1 MKKIIS
7 VILAAA
13 MLLALGVTAFADTSS
28 SQPEPAMKS
37 LTVEVEKWWYDNLNS
52 HPAVTVDIYCDDEV
66 VGTVTLSEENNWKA
80 SLKVVNT
87 PIYDGGE
94 AITERD
100 RYSVKER
107 AVAGYEANY
116 DGQGSLNNS
125 TEDWVLTFGIAN
137 EPIAKVEIPVSVIVK
152 QTGNAAPGSHTFY
165 YSLNLNGGYGPQMLD
180 DGIALQSET
189 GDSRVK
195 ISYTGALKGDE
206 NGFSVT
212 TNGKGTFKGTI
223 VIEGPEGALWDVYGT
238 ISKRAQTAPDGWTY
252 GEGTYD
258 FYILGKEYEGGKYE
272 MTYELEKMADDG
284 STNRVSV
291 ETAEY
296 VNTYEANR
304 VTTGTSTIK
313 IPAKEENP
321 NTGAP
326 VYAVAAAVIA
336 LGAAAI
342 ALKIRK

>member
-13 MLLALGVTAFADTSS
+13 MLLALGVTALADTSS

-37 LTVEVEKWWYDNLNS
+37 LTVEVQKLWYDNLNS
-52 HPAVTVDIYCDDEV
+52 HSAVTVDIYRDDAV
-66 VGTVTLSEENNWKA
+66 VKTVVLSEENEWKA
-80 SLKVVNT
+80 SVKVLDT

-94 AITERD
+94 AVTERY
-100 RYSVKER
+100 RYTVKER
-107 AVAGYEANY
+107 AVAGYEANNG
-116 DGQGSLNNS
+116 GQGSLDNS
-125 TEDWVLTFGIAN
+125 TEDWVLSFGIVN

-165 YSLNLNGGYGPQMLD
+165 YSLDLNGGYGPQMLD
-180 DGIALQSET
+180 GGAAAQSEES
-189 GDSRVK
+189 SRVK

-212 TNGKGTFKGTI
+212 TSGKGTFKGTI
-223 VIEGPEGALWDVYGT
+223 VIEGPEGTIWDVFGT

-258 FYILGKEYEGGKYE
+258 FYIIGKEYEGGKYGI
-272 MTYELEKMADDG
+272 TYELEKMADDG

-304 VTTGTSTIK
+304 ITTGTSTIK